1 MLLQDARRD
10 ARLDERGDIVLL
22 DDQDRGRWNQV
33 QIREALMLVDEARGA
48 GASWGSYTIQAA
60 IAAVHCRA
68 ATSADTNWPEIVRL
82 YDELE
87 RVHPSPVVSLN
98 RAAAV
103 AMADGPEHALTL
115 LDALAERGELDGHYL
130 LHAARADMLRRLG
143 RLGRGRRE
151 L

>member
-1 MLLQDARRD
+1 MRR
-10 ARLDERGDIVLL
+10 V
-22 DDQDRGRWNQV
+22 
-33 QIREALMLVDEARGA
+33 GA
-48 GASWGSYTIQAA
+48 GASRGSYTIQAA

-103 AMADGPEHALTL
+103 AMADGPEHALKL

-143 RLGRGRRE
+143 RLDEAAGSYSRALALVGSDGERRFLEGRLREVQSSTPLAARGSRR
-151 L
+151 